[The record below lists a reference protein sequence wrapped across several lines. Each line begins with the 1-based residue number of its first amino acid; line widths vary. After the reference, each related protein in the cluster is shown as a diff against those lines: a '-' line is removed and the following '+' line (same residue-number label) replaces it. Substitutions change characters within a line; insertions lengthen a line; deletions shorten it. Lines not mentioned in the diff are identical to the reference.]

1 MSDFLN
7 DLQRATIQK
16 LTADGARFDAGG
28 DLRALL
34 QAYYTVKERR
44 IEPRVRSVHRAPEF
58 DVAVAQL
65 NIAEQT
71 AASVI
76 GQKCLAGDDING
88 HLSLRSLQPDAR
100 DELLVDWRI
109 HHLHLSLS
117 PHPSDARFLERS
129 GPLAF
134 GHVTDTD
141 VYLLTILDH
150 GNWSD
155 RNLFEIL
162 VRRFPE
168 AVESFELRGVT
179 PDLSITDEVIR
190 ACRACGAA
198 YAFPVDGKSYRPPSF
213 AGSNSL
219 SHRAYQRAEQ
229 AIREVTKLENAV
241 TLNMQK
247 IISQVPIF
255 SGLGALD
262 LELVVETEEWLV
274 REKTTGQVFR
284 INYDGE

>member
-7 DLQRATIQK
+7 DLKRATIQK

-88 HLSLRSLQPDAR
+88 RLSLRSLQPDAR

-109 HHLHLSLS
+109 HH
-117 PHPSDARFLERS
+117 
-129 GPLAF
+129 
-134 GHVTDTD
+134 
-141 VYLLTILDH
+141 
-150 GNWSD
+150 
-155 RNLFEIL
+155 
-162 VRRFPE
+162 
-168 AVESFELRGVT
+168 
-179 PDLSITDEVIR
+179 
-190 ACRACGAA
+190 
-198 YAFPVDGKSYRPPSF
+198 
-213 AGSNSL
+213 
-219 SHRAYQRAEQ
+219 
-229 AIREVTKLENAV
+229 
-241 TLNMQK
+241 
-247 IISQVPIF
+247 
-255 SGLGALD
+255 
-262 LELVVETEEWLV
+262 
-274 REKTTGQVFR
+274 
-284 INYDGE
+284 